1 MSIISKIISES
12 LITFNSNSNI
22 LSISSIN
29 VDKFAVIL
37 DLNNDEDICDFINI
51 VDVFENKLNNAS
63 VVTASGSIYSFNK
76 TISGNI
82 SCNYVGDDELGGKD
96 SISTV
101 TCIDTFSE
109 CDKEKVLVNLDAI
122 KNITGIS
129 TYYYE

>member
-51 VDVFENKLNNAS
+51 IDVFEDKLNSAS
-63 VVTASGSIYSFNK
+63 IVTSTGSIYSFNK
-76 TISGNI
+76 NI
-82 SCNYVGDDELGGKD
+82 AGRVSCNYVGDDGLGGED

-109 CDKEKVLVNLDAI
+109 RDKEKVLANLDTV
-122 KNITGIS
+122 KNMTGIS

>member
-29 VDKFAVIL
+29 VDKFSVIL
-37 DLNNDEDICDFINI
+37 DLNNDEDICDFVNI
-51 VDVFENKLNNAS
+51 VDVFNDKLNSAS
-63 VVTASGSIYSFNK
+63 IVTATGSIYSFNK
-76 TISGNI
+76 NISGRI
-82 SCNYVGDDELGGKD
+82 TCNYVGDDCYGAED

-109 CDKEKVLVNLDAI
+109 SDTEKVLANLYTI
-122 KNITGIS
+122 KNITGIN
-129 TYYYE
+129 TYYYY

>member
-29 VDKFAVIL
+29 VDNFAVIL

-51 VDVFENKLNNAS
+51 VDVFENKLNS
-63 VVTASGSIYSFNK
+63 VSIITSTGSIYSFNK

-82 SCNYVGDDELGGKD
+82 SCNYVGDDELGGED

-109 CDKEKVLVNLDAI
+109 SDKEKVLVNLDAI

>member
-29 VDKFAVIL
+29 VDNFAVIL
-37 DLNNDEDICDFINI
+37 DLNNDEDICDFVNI
-51 VDVFENKLNNAS
+51 IDVFENKLNSAS
-63 VVTASGSIYSFNK
+63 IVSSAGSIYSFNK

-82 SCNYVGDDELGGKD
+82 SCNYVGDDELGGED

-109 CDKEKVLVNLDAI
+109 SDKEKVLSAFDSI
-122 KNITGIS
+122 RIITGIS